1 MGDPWLLA
9 CAVHSLALAAFHAGF
24 WRIFGWPR
32 TLASTT
38 LANRAIIQIANLRL
52 IYFFL
57 GVAAACV
64 AFPKELHG
72 TLLGQSILAFTV
84 LFWIG
89 RTVEQWIFL
98 RVRHAGVHALTGAFI
113 LGAVLF
119 AVALAQSLRLAGQ
132 L

>member
-9 CAVHSLALAAFHAGF
+9 CAAHSLTLAAFHAGF
-24 WRIFGWPR
+24 WRLFGWPR

-52 IYFFL
+52 VYFFF

-64 AFPKELHG
+64 AFPEELRG
-72 TLLGQSILAFTV
+72 TVLGQSILAFMV

-98 RVRHAGVHALTGAFI
+98 RVRHAGVHALTGVFI
-113 LGAVLF
+113 VGAALF
-119 AVALAQSLRLAGQ
+119 AIPLGQSLQLAGH